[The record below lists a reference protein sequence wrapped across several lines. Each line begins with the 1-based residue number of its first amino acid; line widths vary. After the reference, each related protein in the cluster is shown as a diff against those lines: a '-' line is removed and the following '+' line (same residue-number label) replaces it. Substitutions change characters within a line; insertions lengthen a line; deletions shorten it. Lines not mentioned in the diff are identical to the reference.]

1 MSDEQ
6 VKELSKSA
14 SAKKLLADRVLARRR
29 LIHFTKMTHPSYEP
43 GWVHHDM
50 CRRLEVF
57 SEQVRQKKSP
67 RLMIMC
73 PPRTGKSELAS
84 IRFPAWHLGH
94 APNHEIINVG
104 YNLEL
109 PTGFSRKVRG
119 LIQDP
124 VYAGVFPGTA
134 LDPQSQSAEAWLTT
148 SGGGFTAAGVGG
160 GITGKGAHLLIIDD
174 PIKNQEE
181 ADSALVRDKLW
192 DWYQSTAYTRLAP
205 GGGVLVIQTC
215 WSDDDL
221 AGRLQQAMRKGAE
234 FDQFEIVKYPAISEQ
249 WEYRDDSNPDVP
261 GPIIRSPTAL
271 DLSLPDNAGLTLLR
285 PIDFC
290 LHEARYSTEA
300 LKRVRANM
308 QPRIWSALYQQNPVP
323 DEGLYFRKEFFRF
336 ADQPALD
343 NVRIFTAWDFAI
355 GTKQVNDWTVGTTM
369 ALTPDDD
376 LFVLDVHRMKGDALE
391 IVEAMLNVAGRFGAD
406 PTVGYTLGVENGQ
419 IWLTLKP
426 FLDRRMRERRLF
438 LPIEVMKPLTD
449 KMVRA
454 RPLQGR
460 MQQGKLWF
468 PKNATWFPQVEQEL
482 LRFPAGVHDDV
493 VDSMAWAT
501 HLALAMEPPRIIEPP
516 KPPSWR
522 DKLLPSFSGTHMS
535 A

>member
-1 MSDEQ
+1 MSEEQ

-174 PIKNQEE
+174 PI
-181 ADSALVRDKLW
+181 
-192 DWYQSTAYTRLAP
+192 
-205 GGGVLVIQTC
+205 
-215 WSDDDL
+215 
-221 AGRLQQAMRKGAE
+221 
-234 FDQFEIVKYPAISEQ
+234 
-249 WEYRDDSNPDVP
+249 
-261 GPIIRSPTAL
+261 
-271 DLSLPDNAGLTLLR
+271 
-285 PIDFC
+285 
-290 LHEARYSTEA
+290 
-300 LKRVRANM
+300 
-308 QPRIWSALYQQNPVP
+308 
-323 DEGLYFRKEFFRF
+323 
-336 ADQPALD
+336 
-343 NVRIFTAWDFAI
+343 
-355 GTKQVNDWTVGTTM
+355 
-369 ALTPDDD
+369 
-376 LFVLDVHRMKGDALE
+376 
-391 IVEAMLNVAGRFGAD
+391 
-406 PTVGYTLGVENGQ
+406 
-419 IWLTLKP
+419 
-426 FLDRRMRERRLF
+426 
-438 LPIEVMKPLTD
+438 
-449 KMVRA
+449 
-454 RPLQGR
+454 
-460 MQQGKLWF
+460 
-468 PKNATWFPQVEQEL
+468 
-482 LRFPAGVHDDV
+482 
-493 VDSMAWAT
+493 
-501 HLALAMEPPRIIEPP
+501 
-516 KPPSWR
+516 
-522 DKLLPSFSGTHMS
+522 
-535 A
+535 